1 MQWHLDEISS
11 QVSPGAHALLILDR
25 AGWHTTGKL
34 EIPTNIT
41 LLPLPPK
48 SPELNPVENI
58 WQFMR
63 DNWLSN
69 RIFKSFDEIVAICC
83 EAWNR
88 LIDQPWKIMSIG
100 LRKWAHRY
108 CLMLSGI
115 RLASGTRIYNSLTA
129 ARASSIRPSLL
140 KTAARTAYMGGLG
153 CGKRM
158 ALKAHSRQSSY
169 CARQNKHNAFIV
181 MKPSA
186 FASRGL
192 TLDSHLKCNSEVFD
206 KILGGRSITEAF
218 SWCQIYG
225 PHDVIE
231 ICV

>member
-115 RLASGTRIYNSLTA
+115 RRLYGSL
-129 ARASSIRPSLL
+129 SPSLGISDLL
-140 KTAARTAYMGGLG
+140 K
-153 CGKRM
+153 KIE
-158 ALKAHSRQSSY
+158 S
-169 CARQNKHNAFIV
+169 NAFEAYGFTGSQISGSQPITIPPRLW
-181 MKPSA
+181 KYGRP
-186 FASRGL
+186 RL
-192 TLDSHLKCNSEVFD
+192 YLD
-206 KILGGRSITEAF
+206 RSSVEF
-218 SWCQIYG
+218 G
-225 PHDVIE
+225 DGIE
-231 ICV
+231 FTQVRVCSPDMRTWECPAQFVHE